1 MRVTSTKQPTKGLG
15 GQWVNK
21 VGKYLYNNLDG
32 AFKFKKSVNMYD
44 VYITLLY
51 QVKEE
56 DRREDDDEYN
66 DVHEMT
72 LDLNVTTYQ
81 NKLRINVIED
91 DKNERTIGHFVVS
104 EEKLQ
109 DLESAKDLIY
119 NKVIKQVSKAYEDFD
134 FIF

>member
-1 MRVTSTKQPTKGLG
+1 MRITSAKQSTKGLG

-21 VGKYLYNNLDG
+21 VGKYLYNNLDE
-32 AFKFKKSVNMYD
+32 AFKFKKTVNMYD

-56 DRREDDDEYN
+56 DRRKDDDEYN

>member
-1 MRVTSTKQPTKGLG
+1 MKITSKSKTSGLG

-21 VGKYLYNNLDG
+21 VGKYMYNNLDG
-32 AFKFKKSVNMYD
+32 AFKFKKSSNMYD
-44 VYITLLY
+44 VFITLLY
-51 QVKEE
+51 QLKEE
-56 DRREDDDEYN
+56 DRDPDKGEEYN

-72 LDLNVTTYQ
+72 LDLNITTYQ
-81 NKLRINVIED
+81 NKLRVNVIED

-109 DLESAKDLIY
+109 DLEAAKDLIY
-119 NKVIKQVSKAYEDFD
+119 NKVIKQVSRAYDDFD

>member
-1 MRVTSTKQPTKGLG
+1 MKITSKSTKGLG

-51 QVKEE
+51 QLKEE
-56 DRREDDDEYN
+56 DRDPDKGNEYN

-119 NKVIKQVSKAYEDFD
+119 NKVIKQVSKAYEGFD

>member
-1 MRVTSTKQPTKGLG
+1 MRITSAKQPTKGLG
-15 GQWVNK
+15 GEWVNK
-21 VGKYLYNNLDG
+21 IGKYLYNNLDG

-51 QVKEE
+51 QVKED

-72 LDLNVTTYQ
+72 LDLNITTYQ
-81 NKLRINVIED
+81 NKLRVNVIED
-91 DKNERTIGHFVVS
+91 DNNECTIGHFVVS

-109 DLESAKDLIY
+109 DLESAKALIY

>member
-1 MRVTSTKQPTKGLG
+1 MRIRSAKQSTKGLG